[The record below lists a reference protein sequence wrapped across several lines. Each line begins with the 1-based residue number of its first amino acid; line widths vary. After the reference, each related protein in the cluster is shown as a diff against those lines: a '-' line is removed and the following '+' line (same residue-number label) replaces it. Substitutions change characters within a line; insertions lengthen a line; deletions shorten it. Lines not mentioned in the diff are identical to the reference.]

1 MACPPQDI
9 TETELAILQAL
20 WERSPATIRALTDA
34 LYPKGRASHYATVQK
49 LLERLEAKGFVHR
62 DRSAAVHTFSA
73 TLGRDE
79 LINRRLQSMAEKL
92 CGGSLAT
99 LLTQL
104 VTARPLTAEELT
116 ALRTL
121 IDKLEASSRPRN
133 ARR

>member
-20 WERSPATIRALTDA
+20 WDRSPATIRQLTDA
-34 LYPKGRASHYATVQK
+34 LYPKGGASHYATVQK
-49 LLERLEAKGFVHR
+49 LLERLEAKGFVDR

-73 TLGRDE
+73 VLGRDE
-79 LINRRLQSMAEKL
+79 LISRRLQSMAEKL

-104 VTARPLTAEELT
+104 VTARPLTPEELT
-116 ALRTL
+116 ALRSL